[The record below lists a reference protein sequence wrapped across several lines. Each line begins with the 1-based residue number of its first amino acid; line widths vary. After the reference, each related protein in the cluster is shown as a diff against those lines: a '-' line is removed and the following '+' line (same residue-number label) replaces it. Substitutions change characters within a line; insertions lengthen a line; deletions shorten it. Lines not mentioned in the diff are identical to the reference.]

1 MKVSIREGM
10 IPRETLQDKLAWL
23 KSVGLDAVE
32 LHTGTLLL
40 PAAEIEE
47 AFAASP
53 ISVSAIE
60 GIPRLLSA
68 DPTERGRT

>member
-23 KSVGLDAVE
+23 ASVGLDAVE

-40 PAAEIEE
+40 PAAEIEQ
-47 AFAASP
+47 AFASSP
-53 ISVSAIE
+53 ISVSA
-60 GIPRLLSA
+60 
-68 DPTERGRT
+68 